1 MKIIGL
7 TGGIASGKSTVA
19 SMMAGE
25 GIPVVCADEL
35 ALDAVDRGK
44 SAYKKIVRTFGR
56 AVLNKDKSINRA
68 RLGAVVFTS
77 AAKRKKLER
86 IVHPEVIREL
96 KKSIEKLKRR
106 GKKAVVLDIPLLFEE
121 KLDRLCDKVIVVYA
135 PETKMRQR
143 LQERNAL
150 TASEIKSRIAS
161 QLSIEEKRKRAD
173 IVIDNSGPLSK
184 TRLQVQKII
193 RSLREVTPT

>member
-19 SMMAGE
+19 SMIAGE

-35 ALDAVDRGK
+35 ARLAVDPGK
-44 SAYKKIVRTFGR
+44 PAYKKIVRAFGR
-56 AVLNKDKSINRA
+56 TILNRDTSINRA

-77 AAKRKKLER
+77 SAKRKKLER

-96 KKSIEKLKRR
+96 KRSIQKLRRR
-106 GKKAVVLDIPLLFEE
+106 GKKIVVLDIPLLFEE
-121 KLDRLCDKVIVVYA
+121 RLDRLCDKAIIVYA
-135 PETKMRQR
+135 PEKEMRQR
-143 LQERNAL
+143 LRERNAL
-150 TASEIKSRIAS
+150 SSGEIESRIAS
-161 QLSIEEKRKRAD
+161 QLPIEEKRKRAD

-184 TRLQVQKII
+184 TRLQVQKLLHQWFRI
-193 RSLREVTPT
+193 